1 MGKEDMLVTKQC
13 MYCNGT
19 GVRMVETS
27 SLFGL
32 IRKQVPLSCEMC
44 SGSGETFFTPTCK
57 YCNGQ
62 GLIGNERE
70 ICRTCNGVGHWD
82 AFAYIP
88 RELLRAGTL
97 FDRRCDQCDH
107 NRMEIASPIE
117 EFKQVLSWESEEEL
131 RSVEICERVKVRW
144 RKLIPPGTIALA
156 PAHCPMSPSMACNW
170 LPAFWGLYA
179 ASRRWPTKR
188 PRCAVG
194 KANVCQWRPRI
205 TTLS

>member
-131 RSVEICERVKVRW
+131 RSVEICERVKVRCPSCEHSYHI
-144 RKLIPPGTIALA
+144 KLDAESHGELTPETVSALEKLGI
-156 PAHCPMSPSMACNW
+156 N
-170 LPAFWGLYA
+170 LGYLYQA
-179 ASRRWPTKR
+179 K
-188 PRCAVG
+188 
-194 KANVCQWRPRI
+194 
-205 TTLS
+205 